1 MAGVPFVVPEGR
13 LTDHR
18 RRWKVAETAKLR
30 LCWPTCVRVAARPID
45 GGVTD
50 GGSGTYHV

>member
-13 LTDHR
+13 LMDLC

-30 LCWPTCVRVAARPID
+30 LCRPTCVHVVARLSR
-45 GGVTD
+45 GGATD
-50 GGSGTYHV
+50 AGSGAYYV